1 MASPARL
8 SRAAPRP
15 RLPRQADA
23 GGRWTL
29 RVRVTADGAA
39 VRAVRL
45 EGLAGGTRVAEALRL
60 AAGALG
66 LAAAAAEEAV
76 VRSGADSRVLRGE
89 ETLAEA
95 GAGAGGEVE
104 VEVQAG
110 MRGGGLW
117 RFFGRMVGRNSA
129 TVTGWSGWPG
139 DVVTGPGFSL
149 HAQLGYP
156 EPAVAVADE
165 GIFAQQTDEE
175 PVGAFG
181 GLLKDI
187 EAELSSLE
195 GLEGLEARLK
205 AASPAPVQVN
215 VPSAPGRVR
224 RVRGSPRR
232 PPCVGVGWD
241 GRHKQVGVRVGPRT
255 ACSLQPAARGAPH
268 RLPFGGAA
276 LPQRGCGTPF

>member
-1 MASPARL
+1 M
-8 SRAAPRP
+8 
-15 RLPRQADA
+15 
-23 GGRWTL
+23 
-29 RVRVTADGAA
+29 RVTADGAA
-39 VRAVRL
+39 VPRAVRL

-66 LAAAAAEEAV
+66 LPAAGAEEAAV

-110 MRGGGLW
+110 MRCGGFLW
-117 RFFGRMVGRNSA
+117 RLVGRMVGRNSA
-129 TVTGWSGWPG
+129 TRVTEWSGWPG

-149 HAQLGYP
+149 RAQLGFP

-175 PVGAFG
+175 PVGAYG
-181 GLLKDI
+181 GLLKEI
-187 EAELSSLE
+187 EGELSSLA
-195 GLEGLEARLK
+195 GLEGLEARIK
-205 AASPAPVQVN
+205 AASPAPVQVS

-224 RVRGSPRR
+224 RVRGSRAGR
-232 PPCVGVGWD
+232 PP
-241 GRHKQVGVRVGPRT
+241 
-255 ACSLQPAARGAPH
+255 
-268 RLPFGGAA
+268 
-276 LPQRGCGTPF
+276 